1 MVLKNSEMVSW
12 SNAWAEKSFKL
23 KLVIGLVLIVI
34 TLSLYPLF
42 FDYIEQRNGIVLN
55 DFFLQK
61 LPAKNVS
68 IPVFAIIWGM
78 GALTMYRVFQ
88 NPRIAINTI
97 WCFLLIAI
105 SRVLTISVLH
115 LNPPTQLIPLV
126 DPLSNTFYGGRFI
139 TKDLFYS
146 GHTATQFLMFLCL
159 EKKLD
164 KVLTLISTIAIGIL
178 VLIQHVHYTVDVLTA
193 PIFAFLCFKISQW
206 LLKQF

>member
-1 MVLKNSEMVSW
+1 MIFDEREQVLWADAW
-12 SNAWAEKSFKL
+12 SNTSFKIKFFGGL
-23 KLVIGLVLIVI
+23 SLVAV

-42 FDYIEQRNGIVLN
+42 FDYIEQRNGKVLN

-68 IPVFAIIWGM
+68 TPVFTIIWSM
-78 GALTMYRVFQ
+78 GALTLYQVIS

-97 WCFLLIAI
+97 WCFLLIALTRVVSI
-105 SRVLTISVLH
+105 SLWH
-115 LNPPTQLIPLV
+115 LDPPTELIPLI
-126 DPLSNTFYGGRFI
+126 DPLSNTFYGGKFI

-159 EKKLD
+159 EKRID
-164 KVLTLISTIAIGIL
+164 KILALISTVMIGIL
-178 VLIQHVHYTVDVLTA
+178 VLIQHVHYTLDVLTA
-193 PIFAFLCFKISQW
+193 PLFAYLCFKASQW